1 MPYLVSE
8 PCDVLEEA
16 LTQLYLRNVRE
27 KVIKEDEDSCIN
39 DE

>member
-16 LTQLYLRNVRE
+16 LAQLYLRNVSK
-27 KVIKEDEDSCIN
+27 KVIKEDKDSCIN